1 MSMATKFVRTVI
13 YSQELLSAKS
23 FVPLVTWSH
32 ELTWQIK
39 YAILPSAEDLL
50 EDPTLKV
57 T

>member
-39 YAILPSAEDLL
+39 YAISPSAEDLL